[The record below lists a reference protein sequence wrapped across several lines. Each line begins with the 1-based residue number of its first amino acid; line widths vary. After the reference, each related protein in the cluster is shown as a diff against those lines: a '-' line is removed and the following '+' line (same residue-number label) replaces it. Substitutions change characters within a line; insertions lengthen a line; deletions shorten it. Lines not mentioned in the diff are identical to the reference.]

1 MEKLDWLLFASRFE
15 AGRSVVE
22 SSLNIN
28 NTELSVLAFPM
39 GCHGPQETYAVTRNR
54 DIGMESSG
62 HQYGIAVSHHSH
74 QFRILSVVI
83 HKLNGKCLWHMEIYV
98 PFLKQVSARA

>member
-28 NTELSVLAFPM
+28 NTELSVLAFLM
-39 GCHGPQETYAVTRNR
+39 GCHGPQETNAVTRNR
-54 DIGMESSG
+54 DIGMESGG
-62 HQYGIAVSHHSH
+62 HQHSIAVPHHGQ
-74 QFRILSVVI
+74 QFRILTV
-83 HKLNGKCLWHMEIYV
+83 CYTQAE
-98 PFLKQVSARA
+98 